1 MRKVLSFIMLCVIV
15 ISMVGCSAGKLTVS
29 NYVEQEDTAL
39 TSLTKDS
46 NNMYSLKFKDM
57 VKIDTLKEIQGEKV
71 TINGFLAASSPLDG
85 SYAYLMNIP
94 YQTCAFCV
102 PNDEQLVNTLAIYP
116 EKGKTIDFTERPVK
130 IEGTLV
136 FDTLTDSQGYTY
148 DYYLKDVK
156 VVDIKIDGL
165 EDEIRTYTAIIDK
178 GYATT
183 FASLMS
189 DLYAVI
195 NYEEFEGTSDMLK
208 PIQLKKIDELDAM
221 FEGLDKE
228 EYVDLIQINQDLRML
243 ALAIN
248 ENIAKKD
255 YVALKTLN
263 ENGQKIYNDFQYWL
277 SKPEF

>member
-1 MRKVLSFIMLCVIV
+1 MLCVIL

-85 SYAYLMNIP
+85 RYAYLMNIP

-156 VVDIKIDGL
+156 VVDINIDGL

-195 NYEEFEGTSDMLK
+195 NYEEFEGTSDILK

-228 EYVDLIQINQDLRML
+228 EYVELLQINQDLRML

-255 YVALKTLN
+255 YVALKALN